1 MSTRSLTRV
10 IPRQEG
16 LSFNEGHK
24 KVELAFVN
32 MHRHMDGYPEGH
44 GLDLAEFLKDIEI
57 VNGVPLDKES
67 GNQANGSGCLA
78 AQMVKHFKE
87 DIGYIYL
94 HPHDNES
101 GWEDYIYTVYPK
113 TGEET
118 FISIYD
124 VRNKKCIFV
133 GTPQQLLDKYKPN
146 TNKKG

>member
-1 MSTRSLTRV
+1 MGTRSLTRV

-32 MHRHMDGYPEGH
+32 MYRHLDGYPEGH
-44 GLDLAEFLKDIEI
+44 GLDLAEFLKDIKI
-57 VNGVPLDKES
+57 VNGIPLNKEL

-78 AQMVKHFKE
+78 AQMVKYFKE

-94 HPHDNES
+94 HPHDEEG

-113 TGEET
+113 TGEKT
-118 FISIYD
+118 FIAIYD
-124 VRNKKCIFV
+124 THNERCIFV
-133 GTPQQLLDKYKPN
+133 GTASQLIKKYKPT
-146 TNKKG
+146 TNNN

>member
-1 MSTRSLTRV
+1 MNRNKDTNKKEKIKEQEKVARSVT
-10 IPRQEG
+10 
-16 LSFNEGHK
+16 SK
-24 KVELAFVN
+24 
-32 MHRHMDGYPEGH
+32 
-44 GLDLAEFLKDIEI
+44 AELKDVEI
-57 VNGVPLDKES
+57 VRGVPLNKES

-87 DIGYIYL
+87 EIGYIYL

-124 VRNKKCIFV
+124 VHNERCIFV
-133 GTPQQLLDKYKPN
+133 GTASQLIKKYKVK
-146 TNKKG
+146 TNQS

>member
-1 MSTRSLTRV
+1 MGTRSLTRI
-10 IPRQEG
+10 IPRQDG

-24 KVELAFVN
+24 EIEMAYVN
-32 MHRHMDGYPEGH
+32 MYRHLDGYPEGH
-44 GLDLAEFLKDIEI
+44 GLDLAEFLKDVELI
-57 VNGVPLDKES
+57 NGVPLAKKTRYM
-67 GNQANGSGCLA
+67 ANGSGCLA

-94 HPHDNES
+94 YPHDNES

-124 VRNKKCIFV
+124 MQQERCIFV
-133 GTPQQLLDKYKPN
+133 GTPSKLIKKYKKPIAD
-146 TNKKG
+146 